1 MLSLLGKIHMHLSE
15 NGKKSVFSLV
25 VVAEM
30 KPRQAQNTQCFTLNH
45 TLPSALKR
53 FPTFCV
59 LCVRERP
66 EGPGTGLE
74 TELQA

>member
-1 MLSLLGKIHMHLSE
+1 MEGK
-15 NGKKSVFSLV
+15 VFFSLV

-30 KPRQAQNTQCFTLNH
+30 KPRQAQTSQCFILNH
-45 TLPSALKR
+45 TLPSTLKT